1 MRVIGVSQ
9 DVTARKKAE
18 ESLRRGEERFQLA
31 SRATNDIIWDRN
43 LITNALWVN
52 DGFASRFGYSWGDTP
67 IDTWYAGIHPD
78 DLQRIGA
85 SIHDAIDGTAKDW
98 SDQYRFRN
106 ANGQWHEV
114 LDRGYIVRD
123 ASGNAVRIIGAM
135 ADITE
140 RRAMERMK
148 DEFISTVSHELRT
161 PLTSIRGALGLL
173 SSGRLGKLQEKGQR
187 LLEIA
192 SSNTD
197 RLVRLINDILDI
209 ERIESGKVTLV
220 KVNCDAGDLAR
231 QAADVVRALADRE
244 NIAITVDAQPVSLVG
259 DPDRLVQTLTNLLGN
274 AVKFS
279 PAASTIRVTVKREG
293 QNVVFAVT
301 DQGRGVPPDKL
312 SAIFERFQQVDASD
326 SRDKGGSGL
335 GLAICRSIVRQ
346 HGGDIHVESEL
357 GRGSTFTV
365 TIPAGVAL
373 AAEPATAITPKKIVY
388 VCDDDSASRDILNY
402 FLKERGY
409 DVRGIASG
417 QELLRAVAERKPDAI
432 LLDLFMPD
440 MNGWETLARLKS
452 EPHAADVPVIVVSV
466 LSPDETG
473 ATGLDLAGWV
483 QKPLDEKALAGV
495 VDRAFR
501 QANRR
506 PRLMLVEDDEDL
518 ASIIIASFER
528 YGIETIHA
536 RDGKQAIEMARG
548 IEPDLLILDLILPG
562 LDGYAVVDWLKDHEV
577 WRGLPLI
584 VYSATEPSPSQRERL
599 RLGHTEF
606 MTKSRVAPEEF
617 EKRIVA
623 LLDTLTTAGRGLV
636 DHVA

>member
-1 MRVIGVSQ
+1 V
-9 DVTARKKAE
+9 
-18 ESLRRGEERFQLA
+18 
-31 SRATNDIIWDRN
+31 
-43 LITNALWVN
+43 
-52 DGFASRFGYSWGDTP
+52 
-67 IDTWYAGIHPD
+67 
-78 DLQRIGA
+78 
-85 SIHDAIDGTAKDW
+85 
-98 SDQYRFRN
+98 
-106 ANGQWHEV
+106 
-114 LDRGYIVRD
+114 
-123 ASGNAVRIIGAM
+123 AV
-135 ADITE
+135 
-140 RRAMERMK
+140 
-148 DEFISTVSHELRT
+148 
-161 PLTSIRGALGLL
+161 
-173 SSGRLGKLQEKGQR
+173 
-187 LLEIA
+187 
-192 SSNTD
+192 
-197 RLVRLINDILDI
+197 
-209 ERIESGKVTLV
+209 
-220 KVNCDAGDLAR
+220 
-231 QAADVVRALADRE
+231 
-244 NIAITVDAQPVSLVG
+244 
-259 DPDRLVQTLTNLLGN
+259 
-274 AVKFS
+274 
-279 PAASTIRVTVKREG
+279 
-293 QNVVFAVT
+293 
-301 DQGRGVPPDKL
+301 
-312 SAIFERFQQVDASD
+312 
-326 SRDKGGSGL
+326 
-335 GLAICRSIVRQ
+335 
-346 HGGDIHVESEL
+346 
-357 GRGSTFTV
+357 
-365 TIPAGVAL
+365 
-373 AAEPATAITPKKIVY
+373 AAEPATATTPKKIVY
-388 VCDDDSASRDILNY
+388 VCDDDSASRDVLNY

-409 DVRGIASG
+409 DAREIATG

-452 EPHAADVPVIVVSV
+452 EPHAADVPVIIVSV

-495 VDRAFR
+495 VERAFR

-623 LLDTLTTAGRGLV
+623 LLDTLTTARRGAV
-636 DHVA
+636 GHVA